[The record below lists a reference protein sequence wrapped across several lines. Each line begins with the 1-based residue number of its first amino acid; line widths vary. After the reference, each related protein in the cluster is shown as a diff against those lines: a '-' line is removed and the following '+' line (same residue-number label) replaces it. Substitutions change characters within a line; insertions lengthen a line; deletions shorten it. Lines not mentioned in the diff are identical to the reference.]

1 MIGVLMTKEG
11 IPVAHQVFPG
21 STADIET
28 FKAIITDTRNRF
40 QLRRVI
46 FVGDRGMVSPTL
58 LDELDH
64 EHIEY
69 IVGVKMRKMKA
80 VEKILKTGGRYRVVS
95 ENLKVKEVWSEDA
108 GRYIICSNP
117 VEAERDRQAREEM
130 IKKLEEKLKTAH
142 WQQWIPPVP
151 GYQKGDGRNR
161 LPGV

>member
-1 MIGVLMTKEG
+1 MTREG

-21 STADIET
+21 NTADIDT
-28 FKAIITDTRNRF
+28 FKTVIADTRRRF

-46 FVGDRGMVSPTL
+46 FVGDRGMVSPAL

-80 VEKILKTGGRYRVVS
+80 V
-95 ENLKVKEVWSEDA
+95 
-108 GRYIICSNP
+108 

-130 IKKLEEKLKTAH
+130 IKKLEEKLKKEGPKQLIGNSGYRRYLVIKKETAE
-142 WQQWIPPVP
+142 ID
-151 GYQKGDGRNR
+151 YARSASC
-161 LPGV
+161 